1 VADQSVALFNLGLK
15 YDEIADILRQCDV
28 NVSTRTIRRWL
39 NSAGKYR
46 CKHYYDVADVVKFI
60 TDQLNGS
67 GALHGYRWMY
77 YKCLQSGL
85 RIQKEYVRVIL
96 TALSGRNACNRSR
109 NLHRREYISRG
120 PNFVW
125 HVDSCDKLR
134 PYGICIN
141 GAIDGFSRKMLWL
154 NAYHTSSDPAVVCG
168 YFTGT
173 LRALDGCPRIVRA
186 DMSTENSR
194 IRDGQR
200 FLRRH
205 GCDEFANEKS
215 FLYGRS
221 TSNQRIESWWA
232 FLCKECVQ
240 FWMDTLNL
248 LKESGHFSGY
258 DCDKNLTQLCFMSLI
273 QVRYVSVTYIQHR
286 NGRNTN

>member
-1 VADQSVALFNLGLK
+1 MADEYVGLFELGLK
-15 YDEIADILRQCDV
+15 YEEIADIARLQQCDA
-28 NVSTRTIRRWL
+28 NVSTRTIRRRL
-39 NSAGKYR
+39 NSVGKYR
-46 CKHYYDVADVVKFI
+46 CKRWSKLTDVVKFI
-60 TDQLNGS
+60 TDQLSGS
-67 GALHGYRWMY
+67 GVLHGYRWMY

-96 TALSGRNACNRSR
+96 TALTGRCNRRR
-109 NLHRREYISRG
+109 NLHRREYVSRG

-125 HVDSCDKLR
+125 HVDSYDKLR

-154 NAYHTSSDPAVVCG
+154 NAYHTNSDPAVVCG
-168 YFTGT
+168 YFMETV
-173 LRALDGCPRIVRA
+173 RALDGCPRIVRA
-186 DMSTENSR
+186 DMGTENSR
-194 IRDGQR
+194 IRDCQR

-205 GCDEFANEKS
+205 GCDDFANERS

-232 FLCKECVQ
+232 FLRKECVQ

-248 LKESGHFSGY
+248 LKDSGHFSGY
-258 DCDKNLTQLCFMSLI
+258 DSDKNLLQFSFMSLI
-273 QVRYVSVTYIQHR
+273 QVRYVSELYTQSNV
-286 NGRNTN
+286 